1 MPSKTG
7 RPTAAQRQTQAER
20 RSESDRRLISA
31 AIRLIARQGA
41 SGTSLADI
49 GLAAGYSRGL
59 PAERFG
65 SKQVLLLALIDEF
78 DSWFQSRLARVLA
91 GKTGLAALE
100 ARMGAHIDGF
110 VEYPEGAAA
119 QYHLVLESLGLM
131 PELHERVCEL
141 EATYR
146 NGFIAHMKEAKAM
159 GEIQQD
165 IDDEQ
170 YAVMIQGTIRGIHM
184 QSLLRRDTDVTWAK
198 RATVDV
204 YVNPLRAR
212 ASRAAPAKATTANRR
227 AAI

>member
-1 MPSKTG
+1 MPPKTE
-7 RPTAAQRQTQAER
+7 RPAAATRQTQAER

-65 SKQVLLLALIDEF
+65 SKQALLLALIDEF
-78 DSWFQSRLARVLA
+78 DGWFQSRLARVVA

-100 ARMGAHIDGF
+100 ARVAVHIDGF
-110 VEYPEGAAA
+110 VEYPDGAAT

-131 PELHERVCEL
+131 PELYDRVCAL

-146 NGFIAHMKEAKAM
+146 NGFIAHIEEGKAA
-159 GEIQQD
+159 GEIRQD
-165 IDDEQ
+165 IDNEQ
-170 YAVMIQGTIRGIHM
+170 YAMMIQGTIRGIHM

-198 RATVDV
+198 HAVIDV
-204 YVNPLRAR
+204 YVNSLRAG
-212 ASRAAPAKATTANRR
+212 APQAVPAKSAVTRRR
-227 AAI
+227 AAA